1 MGGQAPLKV
10 AAGAVGCGRRPS
22 YGFSGFSGFSA
33 WGSRGQEGPRVCSR
47 KRAAMLA
54 AMAGRRPRAGCERA
68 GTELLAGPGSSCCC
82 SWLEGWRGGLAV
94 PELCVG
100 WKGSGGGEAVVLEGE
115 NT

>member
-1 MGGQAPLKV
+1 M
-10 AAGAVGCGRRPS
+10 
-22 YGFSGFSGFSA
+22 
-33 WGSRGQEGPRVCSR
+33 CSR
-47 KRAAMLA
+47 KGATMLA
-54 AMAGRRPRAGCERA
+54 VMAGRRPRVGCERA

-82 SWLEGWRGGLAV
+82 SWSEGWRGGLAV